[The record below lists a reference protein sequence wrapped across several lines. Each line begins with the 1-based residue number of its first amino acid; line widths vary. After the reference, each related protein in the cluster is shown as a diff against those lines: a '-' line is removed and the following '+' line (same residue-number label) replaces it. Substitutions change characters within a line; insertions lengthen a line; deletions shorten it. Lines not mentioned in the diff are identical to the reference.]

1 MKVLFSA
8 IALLALTTSA
18 EAASRHINAR
28 GMSCASVRS
37 SVASHG
43 AVILHY
49 GAGLYDR
56 VVSHG
61 GYCMHGETTRPYW
74 VGTRDSH
81 ACFAGYTC
89 EMQNSGGGE

>member
-1 MKVLFSA
+1 MKVMFSA

-18 EAASRHINAR
+18 EAARHINSR

-43 AVILHY
+43 AVILHH
-49 GAGLYDR
+49 GAGLYAY
-56 VVSHG
+56 VVAHG
-61 GYCMHGETTRPYW
+61 GYCAHGQTTRPYW
-74 VGTRDSH
+74 VPTRDSR

-89 EMQNSGGGE
+89 EMQDSSGGE